1 MKSNLEN
8 TAVLTMVD
16 DDEVPDDRE
25 DEPGEE
31 EGGGEP
37 QQRPRPGEV
46 DHRDK
51 EVLQVPEQR

>member
-1 MKSNLEN
+1 
-8 TAVLTMVD
+8 MVD

-37 QQRPRPGEV
+37 QQRPRPGKV